1 MAHVAVDR
9 NVSEQ
14 VRDIIFDAI
23 KSIRKK
29 SKRPDTIPI
38 IEHITRN
45 PTNFKEVELRDSISK
60 LVDSGILINK
70 KTKQDLDSF
79 FVNEGTSI
87 DNTLQ
92 VQNNTLPD
100 ITPEDIETPNY
111 TLDHAST
118 KSYSDSFNDLK
129 GAVNNNTETFSAFK
143 SFVLDELHKIK
154 DKVYNLGLQ
163 NPDGSGL
170 VENLKQEI
178 KFLMEEISSKSLIIK
193 ILVENINNHENL
205 KSNNFLYNDFTYGN
219 KHTKSKRCNNNL
231 SNTPEKDFKY

>member
-1 MAHVAVDR
+1 MADVAVDR

-29 SKRPDTIPI
+29 SKRPDTISI

-70 KTKQDLDSF
+70 KTKQDLDSL

-92 VQNNTLPD
+92 AQNNTLPD
-100 ITPEDIETPNY
+100 ITPVDIETPNY
-111 TLDHAST
+111 TFVEAST
-118 KSYSDSFNDLK
+118 KSCSYSFNDLK
-129 GAVNNNTETFSAFK
+129 SAVNNNTQNFSAFT

-154 DKVYNLGLQ
+154 DKVYNF
-163 NPDGSGL
+163 N
-170 VENLKQEI
+170 
-178 KFLMEEISSKSLIIK
+178 
-193 ILVENINNHENL
+193 
-205 KSNNFLYNDFTYGN
+205 
-219 KHTKSKRCNNNL
+219 
-231 SNTPEKDFKY
+231 

>member
-1 MAHVAVDR
+1 MDLAADR
-9 NVSEQ
+9 NVSKQ

-70 KTKQDLDSF
+70 KTKQGLDSF

-92 VQNNTLPD
+92 GQNNTLPD
-100 ITPEDIETPNY
+100 ITRVVIEPQMIQLMMHPQKVIATV
-111 TLDHAST
+111 LM
-118 KSYSDSFNDLK
+118 SFNRQ
-129 GAVNNNTETFSAFK
+129 F
-143 SFVLDELHKIK
+143 
-154 DKVYNLGLQ
+154 
-163 NPDGSGL
+163 
-170 VENLKQEI
+170 
-178 KFLMEEISSKSLIIK
+178 
-193 ILVENINNHENL
+193 
-205 KSNNFLYNDFTYGN
+205 
-219 KHTKSKRCNNNL
+219 
-231 SNTPEKDFKY
+231 